1 MKTIR
6 IFSVLLCTILFTG
19 KILAQQSITV
29 PLSDP
34 GKSYKLDVGLLD
46 GSIKI
51 TGYEGKDIIVDVQT
65 DSTRQKH
72 NQDGTGVNVNTSVN
86 VDLTTQKHSEEGSNA
101 GMRRINGGNSID
113 LSATEKDN
121 TVSINS
127 GFARKNV
134 TVIIK
139 VPQTTASFKIGT
151 VNNGN
156 IYISNVNGT
165 LEVTN
170 VNGEIVC
177 NNISG
182 SVVANTVNGKVLVT
196 FKSIDPKAAM
206 AFSTL
211 NGNVDVTLPADA
223 KANMKLKSD
232 RGEIYTDFDM
242 AIDKS
247 QPKTN
252 VSNEGGY
259 HHISIEDWVY
269 GKIGGGGP
277 EIMMKNMQGNIYV
290 RKAK

>member
-6 IFSVLLCTILFTG
+6 IFSVLFCTILFTG
-19 KILAQQSITV
+19 KILAQQTITV

-34 GKSYKLDVGLLD
+34 GKSYRLDVGLLD

-51 TGYEGKDIIVDVQT
+51 TGYEGKDIIVDVQA
-65 DSTRQKH
+65 DSTRQKKSD
-72 NQDGTGVNVNTSVN
+72 DGNNG
-86 VDLTTQKHSEEGSNA
+86 
-101 GMRRINGGNSID
+101 GMRKINGGNSVD

-121 TVSINS
+121 TVSISS

-134 TVIIK
+134 TVVIK
-139 VPQTTASFKIGT
+139 VPQTNASFKINT

-156 IYISNVNGT
+156 IYINNVNGT

-211 NGNVDVTLPADA
+211 NGNVDVTLPADT

-252 VSNEGGY
+252 VTNEGGY
-259 HHISIEDWVY
+259 RHISIEDWVY
-269 GKIGGGGP
+269 GKVGGGGP